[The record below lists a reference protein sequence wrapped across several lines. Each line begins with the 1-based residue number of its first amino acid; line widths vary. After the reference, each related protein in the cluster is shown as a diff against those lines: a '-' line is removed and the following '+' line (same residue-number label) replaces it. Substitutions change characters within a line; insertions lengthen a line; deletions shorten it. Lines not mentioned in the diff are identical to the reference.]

1 MIILRN
7 AVLQCRPSDSKSRYR
22 WFALHCRDRCRRG
35 FPKYRDDRALQN
47 LWARALKIFLDRSY
61 TLDAAKEK
69 LKELEQFNEIVT
81 FRNFIEESSR
91 RGITRV

>member
-1 MIILRN
+1 MPPYCIAANPVKGRIAGLN
-7 AVLQCRPSDSKSRYR
+7 VVGLK
-22 WFALHCRDRCRRG
+22 RRG
-35 FPKYRDDRALQN
+35 VSSEARREL
-47 LWARALKIFLDRSY
+47 ARALKIFLDRSY